1 MNIMFSHQ
9 TQELSTY
16 QLKSAAEEVD
26 KIVSKITQLNYQSA
40 AKSSIIDT
48 AKASSEANLD

>member
-16 QLKSAAEEVD
+16 QFKSAAEEVD
-26 KIVSKITQLNYQSA
+26 KIVSKIISFNCQPSI
-40 AKSSIIDT
+40 KSSIIDT